1 MTWDALRARLDE
13 IPLAALYV
21 TIEGCAPCKAVRPWA
36 QAMFEDSAWEW
47 IAVDSAESPEVT
59 GQLLVFAHPTLI
71 LFERGIERA
80 RFSRIVPRAH
90 VERTRAALEHAHRDS
105 P

>member
-1 MTWDALRARLDE
+1 MTWDELRGRLE
-13 IPLAALYV
+13 TIPLAALYV

-36 QAMFEDSAWEW
+36 EAMFEDPAWVW

-71 LFERGIERA
+71 LLERGTERA
-80 RFSRIVPRAH
+80 RFSRILPRLD
-90 VERTRAALEHAHRDS
+90 VERAKSAFEV
-105 P
+105 